1 MREKEIPER
10 ISLETFSVFWEAV
23 VVPRN
28 PREKN
33 LNKDEIWEK
42 IKVLPLTEAVEFLF
56 SLENR
61 LKEEEK
67 NS

>member
-1 MREKEIPER
+1 MREKKEIHER

-56 SLENR
+56 SLADKRRE
-61 LKEEEK
+61 
-67 NS
+67 